1 VGQWSEQSTNWFWSF
16 AIGPTHWMP
25 LPEPPMIKERS
36 PSTASLL
43 NPA

>member
-1 VGQWSEQSTNWFWSF
+1 MVRAEHQLVLEFRNS
-16 AIGPTHWMP
+16 PDP
-25 LPEPPMIKERS
+25 LDASGGASPMIKERS